1 MHLPEPYKIKMVE
14 PIHLLPKEE
23 REKKL
28 QKAGLNVFALKAED
42 VFIDLLTDSGTNA
55 MSDNQWSGMMIGD
68 ESYAGCRSFY
78 HLQDAV
84 RDVFGYNYVVPTHQG
99 RGAENSFFMVLIKPG
114 QYVIGNMHFDTTEA
128 HINLKKGI
136 PVNLVIDDAYDTAKY
151 NPFKGNVD
159 LKKLEKFIADKGT
172 ENIAFM
178 LITITCNSAGGQPV
192 SMENIRDVSRICR
205 EHKIP
210 VFMDAARFAENAYFI
225 KTREPGYADKSI
237 PEIVKEM
244 FSYTQGFTMS
254 AKKDALVNIGGMI
267 GIKDDEELY
276 NRVREVNIGYEG
288 FPTYGGLAGRD
299 LEAIS
304 RGLRE
309 VLDFDYLKARVGQIE
324 YLGKRLTDAGVPIQ
338 TPVGGHAV
346 FVDAGRFLP
355 HIDHEQFP
363 GEALA
368 AELYLES
375 GVRAVEVGTCMMGR
389 DKDGKNIISPM
400 ELMRLTIP
408 RRVYT
413 DNHMDYVADSLIK
426 IYNRRDSVRGLK
438 FAYEPKML
446 RHFLAK
452 FDWAE

>member
-1 MHLPEPYKIKMVE
+1 MRLPEPYKIKMVE

-23 REKKL
+23 RKKRL
-28 QKAGLNVFALKAED
+28 QAAGLNVFALKAED

-68 ESYAGCRSFY
+68 ESYAGCRNFY
-78 HLQDAV
+78 HLQDTV
-84 RDVFGYNYVVPTHQG
+84 KDVFGYNYVVPTHQG
-99 RGAENSFFMVLIKPG
+99 RGAENSFFSILIKPG

-128 HINLKKGI
+128 HIHLKKGI
-136 PVNLVIDDAYDTAKY
+136 PVNLVIDDAFDTSKY
-151 NPFKGNVD
+151 HPFKGNVD
-159 LKKLEKFIADKGT
+159 LDKLEHFIDEKGA

-178 LITITCNSAGGQPV
+178 LITITCNTAGGQPV
-192 SMENIRDVSRICR
+192 SMENIREVSRICK

-210 VFMDAARFAENAYFI
+210 VYIDAARFAENAYFI
-225 KTREPGYADKSI
+225 KTREEGYADKSI
-237 PEIVKEM
+237 AEIVKEM
-244 FSYTQGFTMS
+244 FSYAEGFTMS

-267 GIKDDEELY
+267 GIKDNEELY
-276 NRVREVNIGYEG
+276 NRVREINISFEG

-299 LEAIS
+299 LEAIA
-304 RGLRE
+304 RGLKE
-309 VLDFDYLKARVGQIE
+309 VLDIDYLRARIGQVE
-324 YLGKRLTDAGVPIQ
+324 YLGKMLTDAGIPIQ

-346 FVDAGRFLP
+346 FVNAGKFLP

-375 GVRAVEVGTCMMGR
+375 GVRAVEIGTCMMGR
-389 DKDGKNIISPM
+389 DAEGKNIIAPM

-413 DNHMDYVADSLIK
+413 DNHMNYVAESLIN
-426 IYNRRDSVRGLK
+426 IYNRRDNVRGLK
-438 FAYEPKML
+438 FAYEPPIL

-452 FDWAE
+452 FEWA